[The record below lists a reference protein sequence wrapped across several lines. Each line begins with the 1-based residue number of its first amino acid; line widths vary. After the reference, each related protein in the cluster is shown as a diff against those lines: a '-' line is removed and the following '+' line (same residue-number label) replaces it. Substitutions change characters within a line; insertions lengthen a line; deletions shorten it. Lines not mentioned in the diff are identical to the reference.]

1 VPASD
6 GQKEAAAAL
15 GKHGERPTCRGA
27 SFTEEKKQAPIF
39 IVASPRPQ
47 VGKTFVARLL
57 VDFQRLGHDDP
68 VVFDLNPR
76 GDALKDYFP
85 DLATVTDLNEIKSQ
99 MAMFD
104 RLIVDDGLAK
114 IVDLGHSS
122 FERFFAISEEIG
134 FFREAAR
141 RSLDPVILF
150 AANSHPVAINA
161 YADLKRRLRG
171 VIIVPVLNEEILKG
185 KKLREEFPFAHAAA
199 IPVQIPTLAPMLKA
213 QIEKSLYSF
222 SDVHGKLPIG
232 IPIGLAFELRSWT
245 WRTFIEFRELEL
257 RLLLEKLRASL
268 PVVGLRQHT
277 SREAKRWLRLESG
290 YMPIYH
296 RQFWDMYEQMHA
308 WCERQHHEGWPS
320 PELERWATLV
330 KTALWQL
337 AHTKPTSEFVL
348 ALLAEYTD
356 KLEAELNSPPPGA
369 PACWT

>member
-1 VPASD
+1 
-6 GQKEAAAAL
+6 
-15 GKHGERPTCRGA
+15 
-27 SFTEEKKQAPIF
+27 
-39 IVASPRPQ
+39 
-47 VGKTFVARLL
+47 
-57 VDFQRLGHDDP
+57 
-68 VVFDLNPR
+68 
-76 GDALKDYFP
+76 
-85 DLATVTDLNEIKSQ
+85 
-99 MAMFD
+99 M
-104 RLIVDDGLAK
+104 
-114 IVDLGHSS
+114 
-122 FERFFAISEEIG
+122 
-134 FFREAAR
+134 
-141 RSLDPVILF
+141 
-150 AANSHPVAINA
+150 
-161 YADLKRRLRG
+161 
-171 VIIVPVLNEEILKG
+171 IIVPVLNEEILKG

-348 ALLAEYTD
+348 ASLAEYTD
-356 KLEAELNSPPPGA
+356 KLEVELNSPHP
-369 PACWT
+369 